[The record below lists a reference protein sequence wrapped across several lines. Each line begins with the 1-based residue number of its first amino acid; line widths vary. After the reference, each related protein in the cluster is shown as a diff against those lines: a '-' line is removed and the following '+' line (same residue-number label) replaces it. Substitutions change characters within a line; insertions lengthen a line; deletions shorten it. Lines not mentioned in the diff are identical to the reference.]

1 MAAAERVRPPANYAA
16 RDGFLK
22 KLDEG
27 LVAAIGEVD
36 KTVALN
42 SVTDGGGSE
51 VVRDRVW
58 LLSRDEMGYGHENNI
73 TEGQTYPFFVGATNA
88 DRIYLLNGAPRWYWL
103 RTPYTGDGSSARHVY
118 TDGSLG
124 GGTAHGSYGVL
135 AAFTIY

>member
-1 MAAAERVRPPANYAA
+1 M
-16 RDGFLK
+16 
-22 KLDEG
+22 
-27 LVAAIGEVD
+27 D

-42 SVTDGGGSE
+42 TVTDGGGSE

-73 TEGQTYPFFVGATNA
+73 TEGQTYPFFAGATNA

-103 RTPYTGDGSSARHVY
+103 RTPNTGNGGNARYVY
-118 TDGSLG
+118 TDGSLNYSN
-124 GGTAHGSYGVL
+124 AYSSYGVL

>member
-1 MAAAERVRPPANYAA
+1 MPSYAV

-42 SVTDGGGSE
+42 TVTDGSGSE

-73 TEGQTYPFFVGATNA
+73 TEGQTYPFFAGATNA

-103 RTPYTGDGSSARHVY
+103 RTPNAGNGIYVRNVS

-124 GGTAHGSYGVL
+124 SNYACYSIGVL